1 MFRVG
6 LEKWCFW
13 VTIQTHG
20 RLESICFKNENMPR
34 TAGLVEDLF
43 LLQPFSKL
51 TRKLFVSDIASSYLL
66 TVPARLSSRLSFP
79 PGIISQ
85 TCEKLYAV
93 LDKTK
98 RKKFFA
104 TSVMC
109 LYSQAP
115 CKRRY
120 YYFWPTTPNLFV
132 YYMLRPFAHPAA
144 ICCVLLGVVA
154 QSLKP
159 VKLLNAKTNSQHVFC
174 SVIAEAKRKNVG
186 SVLHSSS
193 CLVGATH
200 AHHTWSTWILQ
211 SLMGC
216 ILPTMHWSVQ
226 HCCK

>member
-1 MFRVG
+1 M
-6 LEKWCFW
+6 
-13 VTIQTHG
+13 
-20 RLESICFKNENMPR
+20 S
-34 TAGLVEDLF
+34 
-43 LLQPFSKL
+43 
-51 TRKLFVSDIASSYLL
+51 
-66 TVPARLSSRLSFP
+66 
-79 PGIISQ
+79 
-85 TCEKLYAV
+85 
-93 LDKTK
+93 DKTK

-120 YYFWPTTPNLFV
+120 YYSWPTTPNIFV
-132 YYMLRPFAHPAA
+132 YYMLRPFVHPAA
-144 ICCVLLGVVA
+144 IWACCWELLRKVWNL
-154 QSLKP
+154 SNFWP
-159 VKLLNAKTNSQHVFC
+159 TNSQHFFC

-186 SVLHSSS
+186 SILRSSS

-226 HCCK
+226 HCCKWKKFNATAAHFYLSLKEYPVIVECDTELVRGYPSIG